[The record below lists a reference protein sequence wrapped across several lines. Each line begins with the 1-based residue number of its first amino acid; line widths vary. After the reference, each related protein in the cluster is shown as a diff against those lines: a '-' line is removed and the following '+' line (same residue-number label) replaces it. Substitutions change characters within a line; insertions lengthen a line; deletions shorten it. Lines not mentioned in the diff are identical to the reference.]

1 MPAVLVVEGGRVRSK
16 RNTPTP
22 PTPRLF
28 RRRKFTTPSSAS
40 FRRIETLL
48 STLGLS
54 LTNLKSYGTIWGMK
68 YVINLEEPEGLY
80 QVAVGIMEQTRCCFS
95 VILDRESRRPESER
109 QWIEG
114 YCPSWLRLKGE
125 MRRRGLQGILAEI
138 VALEA
143 ELLSDNLEREMYEG
157 YNAGDVERV
166 ILATKTLAGVLSKA
180 KMYSGKMDSDV
191 KHALINHGL
200 KNDSLKQYG
209 TDELKKLLARMKDEE
224 GDDGDK

>member
-1 MPAVLVVEGGRVRSK
+1 
-16 RNTPTP
+16 
-22 PTPRLF
+22 
-28 RRRKFTTPSSAS
+28 
-40 FRRIETLL
+40 
-48 STLGLS
+48 
-54 LTNLKSYGTIWGMK
+54 MK
-68 YVINLEEPEGLY
+68 YVINLEEPEGIY
-80 QVAVGIMEQTRCCFS
+80 QTAVGLMEQTRCCFS
-95 VILDRESRRPESER
+95 VILDRESRRPEGER

>member
-1 MPAVLVVEGGRVRSK
+1 MGRSSSIHRPPHPHPSLFSPAKIYNTHPCKFPAVSNSSSTFVNTGQFLTILDGCGIIGGMRY
-16 RNTPTP
+16 
-22 PTPRLF
+22 
-28 RRRKFTTPSSAS
+28 
-40 FRRIETLL
+40 RIDFD
-48 STLGLS
+48 
-54 LTNLKSYGTIWGMK
+54 
-68 YVINLEEPEGLY
+68 EPEVIY
-80 QVAVGIMEQTRCCFS
+80 QSAVSIMESTRCCFS
-95 VILDRESRRPESER
+95 VILDRESKRPEGER
-109 QWIEG
+109 EWIEG

-200 KNDSLKQYG
+200 KNDGLKQYG
-209 TDELKKLLARMKDEE
+209 TEELKKLLARMKDEE
-224 GDDGDK
+224 GEDGDK